1 MKRRSWLPQS
11 TALTWVGLVLVGAYV
26 LIATIG
32 RLHGDPTALVADGAI
47 APSWAHPFGTD
58 ALGRDL
64 LARTAEGAWTSMV
77 ISVTAV
83 ALSCAVAVPVGL
95 VAALRAGRWTDALVM
110 RIIETTQVVPPFI
123 LVLLLLGLTGSRP
136 MEVGPVTVSINVRI
150 AVCLAIG
157 FVPFFAR
164 VTRSAA
170 LAELQEPYVDELRR
184 IGVGTRELI
193 AGEVLPNVVP
203 TLAVQALLALAIVVF
218 AEGGLSFLGLGVPPP
233 APTLGNLIAE
243 AGSQLLGDSWW
254 YALVPGLVLVAG
266 ITGLN
271 LLSDAV
277 ADHLLGQGPLPP
289 EPASLT
295 TSTSPTTTEAE
306 PAEAATPAALP
317 TASTAARTAP

>member
-11 TALTWVGLVLVGAYV
+11 TALTWVGVVLVGIYV

-32 RLHGDPTALVADGAI
+32 RLHGDPTALVADGAL
-47 APSWAHPFGTD
+47 APSWTHPFGTD

-64 LARTAEGAWTSMV
+64 LARTAEGAWSSMV
-77 ISVTAV
+77 ISITAV
-83 ALSCAVAVPVGL
+83 ALSCLVAVPLGL
-95 VAALRAGRWTDALVM
+95 VAALRSGRWTDAVVM

-123 LVLLLLGLTGSRP
+123 LVLLLLGLSGSRP

-170 LAELQEPYVDELRR
+170 LAELQEPYVEELRR
-184 IGVGTRELI
+184 LGVGTREVV
-193 AGEVLPNVVP
+193 AAEVFPNVLP

-233 APTLGNLIAE
+233 SPTLGNLIAE

-254 YALVPGLVLVAG
+254 YALIPGLVLVAG

-289 EPASLT
+289 EPADAADSAPSL
-295 TSTSPTTTEAE
+295 
-306 PAEAATPAALP
+306 PAAADAASATLP
-317 TASTAARTAP
+317 PAPTAARTAP

>member
-1 MKRRSWLPQS
+1 MAVNRRSWLPQS
-11 TALTWVGLVLVGAYV
+11 TALTWVGVVLLGAYL

-32 RLHGDPTALVADGAI
+32 RLHGDPTALVADGAL

-64 LARTAEGAWTSMV
+64 LARTAEGAWSSMV
-77 ISVTAV
+77 ISVSAV
-83 ALSCAVAVPVGL
+83 VLSCLVAVPLGL
-95 VAALRAGRWTDALVM
+95 LAAVRTGRWADAVVM

-136 MEVGPVTVSINVRI
+136 MEVGPVTITMSTRI

-164 VTRSAA
+164 VTRSAT

-184 IGVGTRELI
+184 LGVRPREVIG
-193 AGEVLPNVVP
+193 GEVFPNVLP
-203 TLAVQALLALAIVVF
+203 ALAVQALLALAIVVF
-218 AEGGLSFLGLGVPPP
+218 AEGGLSFIGLGVPPP

-243 AGSQLLGDSWW
+243 AGSQLLGSSWW
-254 YALVPGLVLVAG
+254 YALIPGLVLVAG

-289 EPASLT
+289 EPDGP
-295 TSTSPTTTEAE
+295 STVP
-306 PAEAATPAALP
+306 PAP
-317 TASTAARTAP
+317 TAARTSP

>member
-1 MKRRSWLPQS
+1 M
-11 TALTWVGLVLVGAYV
+11 VLVVGYA

-32 RLHGDPTALVADGAI
+32 RLHGDPTAFVADGAV

-64 LARTAEGAWTSMV
+64 FARTAEGAWTSMA

-83 ALSCAVAVPVGL
+83 SLSCLVAVPLGL
-95 VAALRAGRWTDALVM
+95 LAALRAGRWTDAFVM

-136 MEVGPVTVSINVRI
+136 MEAGPVTVSITVRI

-170 LAELQEPYVDELRR
+170 LAELQEPYVEELGR
-184 IGVGTRELI
+184 IGVRSREVVI
-193 AGEVLPNVVP
+193 GEVLPNVVP

-243 AGSQLLGDSWW
+243 AGSQLLGSSWW

-289 EPASLT
+289 EPSDPAPVAST
-295 TSTSPTTTEAE
+295 TASSAATAGAAADPGEADRLPADPIPARTSP
-306 PAEAATPAALP
+306 
-317 TASTAARTAP
+317 

>member
-1 MKRRSWLPQS
+1 MNRRASWLPPS
-11 TALTWVGLVLVGAYV
+11 TALTWVGIVLVGAYV

-32 RLHGDPTALVADGAI
+32 RLHGDPTALVADGAL

-64 LARTAEGAWTSMV
+64 FARTAEGAWSSMV
-77 ISVTAV
+77 ISTSAV
-83 ALSCAVAVPVGL
+83 ALSCLIAVPLGL
-95 VAALRAGRWTDALVM
+95 VAALRSGRWTDALVM

-123 LVLLLLGLTGSRP
+123 LVLLLLGLTTSRP
-136 MEVGPVTVSINVRI
+136 IEVGPFTITMAGRI

-157 FVPFFAR
+157 FIPFFAR

-170 LAELQEPYVDELRR
+170 LAELQEPYVEELRR
-184 IGVGTRELI
+184 LGVSTRELI
-193 AGEVLPNVVP
+193 GGEVFPNVLP

-218 AEGGLSFLGLGVPPP
+218 AEGGLSFVGLGVPPP

-254 YALVPGLVLVAG
+254 YALIPGLVLVAG

-289 EPASLT
+289 EPA
-295 TSTSPTTTEAE
+295 
-306 PAEAATPAALP
+306 AATTPPPDTTLP
-317 TASTAARTAP
+317 SASPTAARTAP

>member
-1 MKRRSWLPQS
+1 VAVKRRSWLPQS
-11 TALTWVGLVLVGAYV
+11 TALTWVGVALLGAYV

-32 RLHGDPTALVADGAI
+32 RLHGDPTDLVADGAL
-47 APSWAHPFGTD
+47 APSPAHPFGTD

-64 LARTAEGAWTSMV
+64 LARTAEGAWSSMA
-77 ISVTAV
+77 ISLSAV
-83 ALSCAVAVPVGL
+83 ALSCLLAVPLGL
-95 VAALRAGRWTDALVM
+95 LAALRAGRWADAVVM

-123 LVLLLLGLTGSRP
+123 LVLLLLGLTSSRP
-136 MEVGPVTVSINVRI
+136 VEVGPFTISVGARI
-150 AVCLAIG
+150 ALCLAIG

-170 LAELQEPYVDELRR
+170 LAELQEPYVEELRR
-184 IGVGTRELI
+184 LGISTRELTF
-193 AGEVLPNVVP
+193 GEVFPNVLP

-243 AGSQLLGDSWW
+243 AGSQLLGSSWW
-254 YALVPGLVLVAG
+254 YALIPGLVLVAG

-271 LLSDAV
+271 LLSDTV

-289 EPASLT
+289 EPPD
-295 TSTSPTTTEAE
+295 PT
-306 PAEAATPAALP
+306 P
-317 TASTAARTAP
+317 TAPDPSEPSDRSATAPLVASAARTTA